1 VATDYIRAMDQATIK
16 YKMHIPAREL
26 VCAPLKSKEAQDY
39 YEAMSCAINWAFI
52 NRHIIMHQVR
62 TAFEQ
67 TFKRSAEDMGMELVY
82 GMTHNTAKKEEHLF
96 NGKRITTVVHRKGAA
111 RAFGP
116 GRKDLPP
123 DYRLTGQPVLLVG
136 TMGTASYLLKGTK
149 EGEEL
154 SFASTAHG
162 AGRVLSRTGAR
173 RRFKASQIIR
183 DLNRKG
189 ILVRAASGRIVEEE
203 SPDSYKDIHEVA
215 EVSHELGL
223 ARKVM
228 LSVPIAVAKG

>member
-1 VATDYIRAMDQATIK
+1 
-16 YKMHIPAREL
+16 
-26 VCAPLKSKEAQDY
+26 
-39 YEAMSCAINWAFI
+39 
-52 NRHIIMHQVR
+52 
-62 TAFEQ
+62 
-67 TFKRSAEDMGMELVY
+67 
-82 GMTHNTAKKEEHLF
+82 
-96 NGKRITTVVHRKGAA
+96 
-111 RAFGP
+111 
-116 GRKDLPP
+116 
-123 DYRLTGQPVLLVG
+123 
-136 TMGTASYLLKGTK
+136 MGTASYLLKGTE

-173 RRFKASQIIR
+173 RRFKATQIIR

-215 EVSHELGL
+215 KVSHDLGL

-228 LSVPIAVAKG
+228 VSVPIAVAKG